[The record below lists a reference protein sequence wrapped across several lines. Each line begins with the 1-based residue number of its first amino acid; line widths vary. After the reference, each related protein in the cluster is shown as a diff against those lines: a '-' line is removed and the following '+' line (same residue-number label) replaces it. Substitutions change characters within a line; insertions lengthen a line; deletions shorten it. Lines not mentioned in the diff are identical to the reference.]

1 MLCPYSLPLVNHT
14 LPPLGHHHTGPTS
27 RLGGGTS
34 SVPQGLSLLT
44 GIPVIT
50 LLGCVRAYPLF
61 ATDYELLE
69 GVDSHVLFCSCSL
82 EVAGP
87 SPHT

>member
-27 RLGGGTS
+27 RLGGGAS
-34 SVPQGLSLLT
+34 SVPQGLSLLLGT
-44 GIPVIT
+44 PVIT
-50 LLGCVRAYPLF
+50 LLGCVLSSQQ
-61 ATDYELLE
+61 YELLE
-69 GVDSHVLFCSCSL
+69 GVDSRVLSCSCSL